1 MRKHPHSHS
10 QQAPFSF
17 LAFLPFDAV
26 QVVEFRSRIVIPLAG
41 IIVGSSMTI
50 AANTMQRLADDVQ
63 QRRGQ
68 VSAKTPDLG
77 KKFLLR
83 MATL

>member
-1 MRKHPHSHS
+1 MALVVS
-10 QQAPFSF
+10 
-17 LAFLPFDAV
+17 DA

-68 VSAKTPDLG
+68 VSNETSAIRRSDYFFG
-77 KKFLLR
+77 CFEGIS
-83 MATL
+83 